1 MSRGNDGQ
9 DIFYGDG
16 DKRLFLSTIGEM
28 ADRFGPTPNHPTNQE
43 TKCKRFK
50 GEIEKGFGGAAFYR
64 LREGKIC
71 ATGVSCSLSACDP

>member
-28 ADRFGPTPNHPTNQE
+28 ADRFGPTPTTRPTKKLNA
-43 TKCKRFK
+43 KDSKGKSKRGSVEQLF
-50 GEIEKGFGGAAFYR
+50 
-64 LREGKIC
+64 
-71 ATGVSCSLSACDP
+71 TV